1 MKRIFA
7 VVATVALVSSGCFK
21 SSSTV
26 TTPTGSASILGGTWN
41 TIVHVPGANPAQ
53 SCTNFSWAVTSFNG
67 TTGSGTFSATCF
79 GNVQIAGSASGTL
92 NTNNI
97 SWAANATATVPNMPP
112 CEIKLTGSA
121 TLQTDRIVIP
131 YSGTTCLGDVNGTET
146 VKR

>member
-1 MKRIFA
+1 MKRTLT
-7 VVATVALVSSGCFK
+7 VVAIVALATTGCFK

-26 TTPTGSASILGGTWN
+26 TTPTGSASILGGTWI
-41 TIVHVPGANPAQ
+41 TIGHIPGANAAQ

-79 GNVQIAGSASGTL
+79 GNVQIAGSASGTI

-112 CEIKLTGSA
+112 CEIKLNGTA

-131 YSGTTCLGDVNGTET
+131 YSGTTCLGDVSGTET